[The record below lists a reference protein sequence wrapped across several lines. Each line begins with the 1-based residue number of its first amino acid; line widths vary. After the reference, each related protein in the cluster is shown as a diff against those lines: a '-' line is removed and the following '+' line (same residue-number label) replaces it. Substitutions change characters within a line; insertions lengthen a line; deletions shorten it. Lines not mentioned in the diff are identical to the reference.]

1 MTRRVVV
8 TGMGLVMPHGNTVKD
23 AWGAIKEGQ
32 TRVDYITYFD
42 TTNFLVKIAAQVS
55 NFDPA
60 DYMPKKEVRRHDGYQ
75 HYIIAATQEAM
86 ASSGLEINEENALRS
101 SSVVGSSTGGTKSH
115 GDYLQVVLGDGE
127 PQPRKIT
134 PFAIPML
141 VVNGGSNVV
150 ALMTGAMGPSCVPA
164 SACASGADC
173 IGYAYDLIRMGRI
186 DRALAGNGEYPI
198 SEMGIAAFDR
208 VQALSR
214 RNDNPG
220 AASRPFDRDR
230 DGFVFSEGAGV
241 LVLEELETA
250 KARGANILAEL
261 VGYSATT
268 DAFHRTAPEPE
279 GRGAAQAMQLVL
291 NDAQINPED
300 VQYINAHG
308 TSTPLNDVMETK
320 AIKSVFGDHAYNLA
334 VSSTKSMTGHAMGAT
349 AAFEAVMTVSAI
361 CDQVAP
367 PTINLEN
374 PDPGCDLDYVANVA
388 RDLPI
393 TYALSNS
400 FGFGGHNACLLFRRF
415 DG

>member
-8 TGMGLVMPHGNTVKD
+8 TGMGTIMPHGNTVMQ
-23 AWGAIKEGQ
+23 AWNAIKAGE
-32 TRVDYITYFD
+32 TRIDYITYFD
-42 TTNFLVKIAAQVS
+42 TTNFLVKIAAQVRD
-55 NFDPA
+55 FDPE

-86 ASSGLEINEENALRS
+86 ASSGLEINEANAARTS
-101 SSVVGSSTGGTKSH
+101 SIVGSSTGGTKSH
-115 GDYLQVVLGDGE
+115 ADYMQLVMNNGD
-127 PQPRKIT
+127 PQPRKVT

-141 VVNGGSNVV
+141 VINGGSNVV

-173 IGYAYDLIRMGRI
+173 IGYAFDLIRAGRI

-208 VQALSR
+208 VGALSR
-214 RNDNPG
+214 RNEDP
-220 AASRPFDRDR
+220 ARASRPFDRER
-230 DGFVFSEGAGV
+230 DGFVFSEGAAV
-241 LVLEELETA
+241 IVLEELEVA
-250 KARGANILAEL
+250 KARGASILAEL
-261 VGYSATT
+261 VSYSATT

-279 GRGAAQAMQLVL
+279 GRGAILAMQAILD
-291 NDAQINPED
+291 DARINPED

-308 TSTPLNDVMETK
+308 TSTPLNDVTETK
-320 AIKSVFGDHAYNLA
+320 AIKAVFGNHAYKLA

-349 AAFEAVMTVSAI
+349 AAFEAIFSVMAI

-374 PDPGCDLDYVANVA
+374 PDPECDLDYVANEA
-388 RDLPI
+388 RDMPI

-400 FGFGGHNACLLFRRF
+400 FGFGGHNSCLLFRRF